1 MATKRQ
7 VDTYKALTDLVL
19 KAIITLVV
27 LGCFTGGFIFVIYLI
42 YSNHPWQN
50 ITLIGIID
58 GLIGV
63 SLPIILNHFFPK
75 RSES

>member
-19 KAIITLVV
+19 KAIITLIV
-27 LGCFTGGFIFVIYLI
+27 LGCFAGGFVFVIYLI

-50 ITLIGIID
+50 TALIAAIDALIGI
-58 GLIGV
+58 
-63 SLPIILNHFFPK
+63 SLPVILNHFFPK
-75 RSES
+75 KAE